1 MPPVSDLIRTA
12 GWQQGSIANR
22 ADTEVLLAASVDKV
36 PDRGEAPFRL
46 VVVSQDCDLV
56 REPDIEP
63 FVELIFCKE
72 VPDAEPLYQNGRNP
86 RLLHIQWSGLQES
99 ASWLEISVH
108 DRFRVQKK
116 VLADLTVDKCTYL
129 AAQDVRLLSRWIA
142 RRYTRPVFPDAF
154 NLRLNVVDQ
163 RLERLFKSK
172 ESRVVTGIFLE
183 VADDEYA
190 NDQPYDIAV
199 RVTAKAEVW
208 DDNVLRGAVENF
220 EARLSSI
227 LGNCDG
233 ISIFDIQTLPED
245 DLTLADL
252 RRFKRLDKDYRSL
265 PEEEGVELP
274 VDESGGL

>member
-1 MPPVSDLIRTA
+1 M
-12 GWQQGSIANR
+12 
-22 ADTEVLLAASVDKV
+22 
-36 PDRGEAPFRL
+36 
-46 VVVSQDCDLV
+46 
-56 REPDIEP
+56 
-63 FVELIFCKE
+63 
-72 VPDAEPLYQNGRNP
+72 
-86 RLLHIQWSGLQES
+86 
-99 ASWLEISVH
+99 
-108 DRFRVQKK
+108 
-116 VLADLTVDKCTYL
+116 LADLTVDKYTCL
-129 AAQDVRLLSRWIA
+129 AAQDVRLLSRWFA
-142 RRYTRPVFPDAF
+142 RRYTRPAFPDAF

-190 NDQPYDIAV
+190 DDQPYDIAV
-199 RVTAKAEVW
+199 RVTAKAEAW
-208 DDNVLRGAVENF
+208 DDNVLRDAVENF

-227 LGNCDG
+227 LDNCDG

-274 VDESGGL
+274 VDESGRL